1 MNRAAFSERGPIP
14 FNPAVRVAVPVT
26 MRHAQR
32 ALQILV
38 ERLFTEE
45 DSLTSEERDELECLH
60 LSAGQVRE
68 VFRAFVHGTFGGDEI
83 SSADRKR
90 LLAIAYRLRLSED
103 LVPAVTLR
111 AA

>member
-1 MNRAAFSERGPIP
+1 
-14 FNPAVRVAVPVT
+14 

-45 DSLTSEERDELECLH
+45 DSITSEEREELECLR
-60 LSAGQVRE
+60 LSAGEVRE
-68 VFRAFVHGTFGGDEI
+68 VFRTFVRGMFGGDEI
-83 SSADRKR
+83 SFADRKR
-90 LLAIAYRLRLSED
+90 LLAIAHTLRLSED

>member
-1 MNRAAFSERGPIP
+1 M
-14 FNPAVRVAVPVT
+14 AVPVT

-38 ERLFTEE
+38 ERLFSEE
-45 DSLTSEERDELECLH
+45 DSITAEEREELDCLH
-60 LSAGQVRE
+60 LSAGEVRE

-83 SSADRKR
+83 SIGDRKR
-90 LLAIAYRLRLSED
+90 LLAIAHRLRLSED